1 MSSSKT
7 EAQRDLGEPI
17 SEYNRLTGIA
27 LLLAI
32 GAVFL
37 LVNFFCAPI
46 TTLGPP
52 SFRDGVLLAIYMVMG
67 GVIMAEPVVL
77 LIWLLLGG
85 GSAVGR
91 WGFVT
96 VGLLV
101 LIACLF
107 LGFSFFCLEVDRPL
121 GRQLAWVFRS
131 PLMFAPICIW
141 SLSLPL
147 ILCRTVWGWQL
158 KRQSGQRE
166 QTSGTTRGLLI
177 FTGFSALAFGAVQLL
192 VSSLSP
198 YMPSPSESRLQMWLV
213 AGCLA
218 AFGIAVSLLFVVAA
232 LACLL
237 RERGFWMWL
246 WIWPLLT
253 ISITAGGLLLVSS
266 MGFAESITRD
276 FPNWIGILILW
287 PASYSLA
294 LVVFMSGM
302 RLLGYRLSQGSQQD
316 H

>member
-52 SFRDGVLLAIYMVMG
+52 SFRDGFLLAIYMVMG

-107 LGFSFFCLEVDRPL
+107 LGFSFFCLEVVVD
-121 GRQLAWVFRS
+121 
-131 PLMFAPICIW
+131 AP
-141 SLSLPL
+141 PE
-147 ILCRTVWGWQL
+147 VVVNAPP
-158 KRQSGQRE
+158 E
-166 QTSGTTRGLLI
+166 VVVEVVD
-177 FTGFSALAFGAVQLL
+177 A
-192 VSSLSP
+192 
-198 YMPSPSESRLQMWLV
+198 PSEVVVKLV
-213 AGCLA
+213 DLK
-218 AFGIAVSLLFVVAA
+218 
-232 LACLL
+232 
-237 RERGFWMWL
+237 W
-246 WIWPLLT
+246 
-253 ISITAGGLLLVSS
+253 
-266 MGFAESITRD
+266 
-276 FPNWIGILILW
+276 
-287 PASYSLA
+287 
-294 LVVFMSGM
+294 
-302 RLLGYRLSQGSQQD
+302 
-316 H
+316 